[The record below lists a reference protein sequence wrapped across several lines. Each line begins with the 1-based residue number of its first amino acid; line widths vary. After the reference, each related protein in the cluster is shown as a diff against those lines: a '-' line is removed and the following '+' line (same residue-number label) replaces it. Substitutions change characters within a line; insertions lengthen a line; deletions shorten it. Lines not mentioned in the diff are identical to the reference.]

1 MVWYKNNPPPPH
13 LNLAMLTAAV
23 INAEND
29 PLIVT
34 ELHDTLLR
42 KAYKSHLQGSSKLS
56 IFWDVASALNYI
68 YHYQW
73 GEIIHMRRELC

>member
-1 MVWYKNNPPPPH
+1 MAQIQH

-34 ELHDTLLR
+34 ELHGILLI
-42 KAYKSHLQGSSKLS
+42 KPYKNHLQGSSKLG
-56 IFWDVASALNYI
+56 IF
-68 YHYQW
+68 
-73 GEIIHMRRELC
+73 